1 MPHSQHGSPSPLLPS
16 LPDTPCLLW
25 PRDMDRRSVISIFA
39 VVALAG
45 CVSLPAPLLS
55 ECSQGGVPPI
65 EISSDGRTASTTF
78 DVLSYN
84 IEGLAW
90 PARGKRGGSLRE
102 IAARLADLRRSGKAP
117 DIVMVQE
124 MFSRTAVRS
133 MTNIGYAN
141 VVTGPARTQQKRLPA
156 VRPMP
161 SPYNRLK
168 GETGFHIVNSG
179 LAIFSRFPITYTTS
193 EPYGIHRCAGF
204 DCLSNKGMLFA
215 RIAIPNVPIAID
227 LINTHLNSQ
236 GASRVAPARH
246 LQAHGLQVAELGSFI
261 TRNGN
266 ADAAMILGG
275 DFNMKGSPER
285 FRQFENVSDRMMLV
299 HEWCARQRLF
309 CDVQMSWDGN
319 APWMDTQD
327 LQLFRSPHNT
337 ILVPIRVQAMFDGS
351 KGNPKLSDHDGLL
364 VTYRLTWNVNASE
377 TRKMDAVPADVCATR

>member
-1 MPHSQHGSPSPLLPS
+1 MH
-16 LPDTPCLLW
+16 
-25 PRDMDRRSVISIFA
+25 RSVISIIA
-39 VVALAG
+39 VIALGG

-65 EISSDGRTASTTF
+65 EVSSDGRTASTTF

-102 IAARLADLRRSGKAP
+102 IALRLADLRRSGKAP
-117 DIVMVQE
+117 DVVMVQE

-156 VRPMP
+156 LQPMP
-161 SPYNRLK
+161 RPYNLSR
-168 GETGFHIVNSG
+168 GEVGFHAVNSG
-179 LAIFSRFPITYTTS
+179 LAIFSRFPIIYTLS
-193 EPYGIHRCAGF
+193 EPYGVHRCAGF

-215 RIAIPNVPIAID
+215 RIAIPNVPVAID

-236 GASRVAPARH
+236 DASRVSPTRH
-246 LQAHGLQVAELGSFI
+246 LQAHGLQTVELDAFVR
-261 TRNGN
+261 RNGSPK
-266 ADAAMILGG
+266 AAMVLGG
-275 DFNMKGSPER
+275 DFNMKDSPER
-285 FRQFENVSDRMMLV
+285 FRQFENVSNQMTMV
-299 HEWCARQRLF
+299 HEWCSRQRLF
-309 CDVQMSWDGN
+309 CDVQMSWDGD

-327 LQLFRSPHNT
+327 LQLFRSPPDT
-337 ILVPIRVQAMFDGS
+337 MLVPIRVQAMFDGS

-364 VTYRLTWNVNASE
+364 VTYRLTWNVNSSKILALNE
-377 TRKMDAVPADVCATR
+377 PQANVCLAR